1 MEENIRLLFASNLK
15 SLLAK
20 NEKTQ
25 ADMVKYMKISSATAS
40 DWCNGKKIPRTD
52 KLQSLCAWL
61 DCELGDLIGERTA
74 ASNQLDEDR
83 ARLLECYDSFNQ
95 MGKAALLEYANYLN
109 SQGKYKRGSSDS
121 FPA

>member
-74 ASNQLDEDR
+74 ASNATVSCGQKSLISWRDTHQW
-83 ARLLECYDSFNQ
+83 LLLRFCRHPWQ
-95 MGKAALLEYANYLN
+95 
-109 SQGKYKRGSSDS
+109 R
-121 FPA
+121 